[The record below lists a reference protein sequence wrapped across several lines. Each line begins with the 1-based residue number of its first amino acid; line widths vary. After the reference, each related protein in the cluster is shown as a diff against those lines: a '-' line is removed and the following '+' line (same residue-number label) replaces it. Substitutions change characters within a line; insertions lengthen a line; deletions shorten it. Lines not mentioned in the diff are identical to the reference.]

1 MNYTPS
7 INIETGI
14 SDDFRYIVT
23 PNTKSVLGA
32 ITSDFQNGHH
42 AMTIIG
48 TYGTGKSAF
57 LAALERD
64 LLHDKKSLVKD
75 THVFGKDITKFHFI
89 NIVGDYEPLRS
100 LLAEKLN
107 LAPNATTKEV
117 LTALS
122 DYYNLLKRQQT
133 FLFVVVDEFGKT
145 LEHAAKIDPEQELYF
160 LQRLAE
166 FCNVSTRN
174 IILLCSLHQN
184 FGSYARKLNLNQRD
198 EWMKVK
204 GRFSEI
210 VFTEPVEQLLL
221 LGAQQIKGV
230 AKTVMDNKSFEV
242 LFDIARRSKMVAPNY
257 SFETAKSL
265 YPLDPISAICLTMAI
280 QRYGQNERTLFSF
293 LTAVGK
299 GSLQDFEP
307 QANLTYNLANVY
319 DYSVYTFYSFLSEAN
334 SDSMQWR
341 AIRTAIE
348 RVESGIV
355 HPSQIELALK
365 LVKTIGLLNIFAGS
379 NVSFSKEMLIAYAKN
394 ALGIAKPE
402 TVLDKLVLSKIIRYA
417 AYKSQYILFEGTD
430 IDIEDALLKASG
442 NVPIPQASV
451 DELEGFVAPK
461 VASAVA
467 NYYRTGTPRYF
478 EFVPTNAPASRVP
491 SGDVDGFIQLVF
503 PLDDHDTLESTLQ
516 LSQKETEANIYVYF
530 MNTDEIIRHLHS
542 IKKLQYVIESVA
554 FEDRVAKKELQ
565 NILDYEKYL
574 LNNAINESLLT
585 DDGKVTWFYRGKQF
599 NIGSQRKFKELI
611 SGVCE
616 NVYSSTPILR
626 NELFN
631 KQKLSS
637 AISLAR
643 VNLLNALLEHT
654 DEQDLGFSEKTFPP
668 EKTIYY
674 TLLRQTGI
682 HRQDE
687 FGSYMLGAPSDEGVQ
702 LLWSA
707 CEDFVKSTTEK
718 ARKLSELLKIL
729 KNKPFKLK
737 QGVIDFWLPIY
748 LYIRQ
753 QDFSLYNAD
762 GVYVMSITREVFEL
776 LQKKPSD
783 FSIKAFNVTGIKM
796 EFFHKYTTFLKRGD
810 AMQLNSK
817 NFISTLI
824 PYLKF
829 YRGLNQYAK
838 STTKFDHSST
848 AKFRD
853 ALANA
858 RDPEK
863 TFFEELPEALGYKGG
878 ELMENSEFVAQYA
891 DLIRQATHEL
901 LICYDLFIERI
912 ECRVKEE
919 LALDGDFEDYKIV
932 LEERYRNVKVSLLTP
947 KTRSFLDRLM
957 APSATRTEF
966 YEKIGNVILDKRL
979 DQTKDNEEDYLI
991 ENILF
996 LFRELERYTDI
1007 AKVLS
1012 EGTKDD
1018 EVFNF
1023 EMASNIGESKA
1034 SQTYRLPSLQKDKAT
1049 EIESRVNAA
1058 LTGDDNLDVCV
1069 LLRLLNEKLNK
1080 TNG

>member
-1 MNYTPS
+1 
-7 INIETGI
+7 
-14 SDDFRYIVT
+14 
-23 PNTKSVLGA
+23 
-32 ITSDFQNGHH
+32 
-42 AMTIIG
+42 
-48 TYGTGKSAF
+48 
-57 LAALERD
+57 
-64 LLHDKKSLVKD
+64 
-75 THVFGKDITKFHFI
+75 
-89 NIVGDYEPLRS
+89 
-100 LLAEKLN
+100 
-107 LAPNATTKEV
+107 
-117 LTALS
+117 
-122 DYYNLLKRQQT
+122 
-133 FLFVVVDEFGKT
+133 
-145 LEHAAKIDPEQELYF
+145 
-160 LQRLAE
+160 
-166 FCNVSTRN
+166 
-174 IILLCSLHQN
+174 
-184 FGSYARKLNLNQRD
+184 
-198 EWMKVK
+198 VK

-210 VFTEPVEQLLL
+210 VFTEPIEQLLL

-230 AKTVMDNKSFEV
+230 AKRVVDAKSFET
-242 LFDIARRSKMVAPNY
+242 LFDIARRSKMIASNY
-257 SFETAKSL
+257 SLETAKSL

-293 LTAVGK
+293 LTARGK
-299 GSLQDFEP
+299 DSLQDFEP
-307 QANLTYNLANVY
+307 QANLTYNLSIVY
-319 DYSVYTFYSFLSEAN
+319 DYAIYTFYSFLSEAN
-334 SDSMQWR
+334 ADSMQWR

-348 RVESGIV
+348 RVESGV
-355 HPSQIELALK
+355 LHPSQIELATK
-365 LVKTIGLLNIFAGS
+365 LVKTVGLLNIFAGS
-379 NVSFSKEMLIAYAKN
+379 NVSFAKDMLIAYAKN

-402 TVLDKLVLSKIIRYA
+402 TVLDKLESNKIIRYA

-451 DELEGFVAPK
+451 DELEGYVAPQ

-478 EFVPTNAPASRVP
+478 EFVPTNIPGSRVP
-491 SGDVDGFIQLVF
+491 SGDVDGFIQLIF
-503 PLDDHDTLESTLQ
+503 PLDERDTLESTLQ

-530 MNTDEIIRHLHS
+530 LNTDEIVRHLHV

-554 FEDRVAKKELQ
+554 FEDRVAKRELQ

-574 LNNAINESLLT
+574 LNSAINESLLA
-585 DDGKVTWFYRGKQF
+585 DNGNVTWIYRGKQY

-611 SGVCE
+611 SSVCE

-654 DEQDLGFSEKTFPP
+654 DEHDLGFNEKTFPP

-682 HRQDE
+682 HRRDE
-687 FGSYMLGAPSDEGVQ
+687 DGSYILGAPSDEGVQ
-702 LLWSA
+702 LLWKA
-707 CEDFVKSTTEK
+707 CEDFVRSTAEK

-776 LQKKPSD
+776 MQKKPGD
-783 FSIKAFNVTGIKM
+783 FSIKAFNVSGIKL

-838 STTKFDHSST
+838 STTKFDHPST

-878 ELMENSEFVAQYA
+878 ELMENSEFVERYA

-901 LICYDLFIERI
+901 LVCYDLFINRI
-912 ECRVKEE
+912 EQRVKEE
-919 LALDGDFEDYKIV
+919 LGLEGDFETYKPM
-932 LEERYRNVKVSLLTP
+932 LDERYRNVKVSLLMP
-947 KTRSFLDRLM
+947 KTRSFLDRLL
-957 APSATRTEF
+957 APSNTRTEF

-979 DQTKDNEEDYLI
+979 DQTKDTEEDYLI

-1012 EGTKDD
+1012 EGESED

-1023 EMASNIGESKA
+1023 EMASNVGDSKA
-1034 SQTYRLPSLQKDKAT
+1034 SQTYRLPNLQKSKAD
-1049 EIESRVNAA
+1049 EVESKINAA

-1080 TNG
+1080 KNG